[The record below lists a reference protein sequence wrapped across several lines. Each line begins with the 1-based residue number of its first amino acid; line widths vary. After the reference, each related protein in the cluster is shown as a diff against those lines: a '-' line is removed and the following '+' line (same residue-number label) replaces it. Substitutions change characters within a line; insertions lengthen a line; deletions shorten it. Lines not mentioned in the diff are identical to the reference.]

1 MRLRNVQPA
10 RISRSAAASSCTTAR
25 VVSAP
30 AVSRTFGSSRR
41 QLAIRASGQGIA
53 HPGEE
58 AHKGETQQPLNA
70 HLSVPNVTMAKG
82 GGGGGKDMGSGSSLS
97 MVMERSKLEFVMP
110 TPPQQAPKLD
120 DGGSG
125 GGDGKHNHNGGGGG
139 DDGGDDDDYFGG
151 EGDGE
156 GDGQGG
162 GGGGDGFFRTA
173 LPELYDRLT
182 IAAVLQ
188 EWYKTVVEL
197 PLFIRRAVEMG
208 LFSSAQLVRFLSMD
222 VRPGVARSVSRTLP
236 SEWARGFVGRLM
248 ADPAFI
254 QKLVFEQL
262 MAFSASMVY
271 EWRVRGDNFKQ
282 ELDYAL
288 INSVGM
294 MAAVGATVWITAPS
308 RAYGAVHK
316 FPWQQMLANL
326 PHCVFDASGPLRHY
340 SNTARLGGFFA
351 SMAQLSAV
359 GAIAGGATSLA
370 SQACVKAH
378 EAMDP
383 EYQGPSV
390 PVADAARSS
399 AGLGAF
405 FAVNANTRY
414 QLLGGMDRY
423 LFNHTNFLWTY
434 MGMTLLSRGLFTA
447 AGEASRPWWQGLTT
461 DVSASHVARSKKVR
475 RVRRKVNKSGT
486 APTHVVSGA
495 ERQAQ
500 LAAAAAAAAMAVD
513 PAAAGVDGSSSG
525 GLADYQPIAAAVGED
540 SSSME
545 SAAAA
550 LAAYQPISAEDS
562 LEVGESQQAEAVR
575 GLGALEAAAHQQLQ
589 SAPAVMGSATALQ
602 DLVLQQQQPG
612 EQQQQPQLQHLPSMS
627 DTAMG
632 AALRDAVSATVGVNA

>member
-1 MRLRNVQPA
+1 MQNVKYSGF
-10 RISRSAAASSCTTAR
+10 RSRAVAPSTAR

-30 AVSRTFGSSRR
+30 SLSRTFGSSRR
-41 QLAIRASGQGIA
+41 QLAIRASGQGVA

-58 AHKGETQQPLNA
+58 AQQGDTQQGFNVTM
-70 HLSVPNVTMAKG
+70 SVPNVTMAKG
-82 GGGGGKDMGSGSSLS
+82 GGGGGNMGSGSSLS

-125 GGDGKHNHNGGGGG
+125 GDDGKHNHNGGGGG
-139 DDGGDDDDYFGG
+139 DGGDGDDDDYFG

-162 GGGGDGFFRTA
+162 GGGGGDGFFRTA
-173 LPELYDRLT
+173 LPQLYDRLT

-222 VRPGVARSVSRTLP
+222 VRPNVARSVSRTLP
-236 SEWARGFVGRLM
+236 AEWARGFVGRLM
-248 ADPAFI
+248 ADPAFV

-262 MAFSASMVY
+262 MAFSASMYY
-271 EWRVRGDNFKQ
+271 EWRVRGDQFKK
-282 ELDYAL
+282 ELDFAL
-288 INSVGM
+288 INSMGM

-340 SNTARLGGFFA
+340 TNTARLGGFFA

-359 GAIAGGATSLA
+359 GAIAGGATAVA
-370 SQACVKAH
+370 SQAAVKVH

-390 PVADAARSS
+390 PLADAARSS

-434 MGMTLLSRGLFTA
+434 MGFSLLSRGLFTA
-447 AGEASRPWWQGLTT
+447 AGEASRPWWQGLST
-461 DVSASHVARSKKVR
+461 DVAASHVAAAKKVR

-500 LAAAAAAAAMAVD
+500 LAAAAAAAAAVAAN
-513 PAAAGVDGSSSG
+513 PAAAGVDGSSSS
-525 GLADYQPIAAAVGED
+525 GLADYQPIAAAVEAG
-540 SSSME
+540 SSS
-545 SAAAA
+545 SADPAAAAAA
-550 LAAYQPISAEDS
+550 LSAYQPISADDS

-575 GLGALEAAAHQQLQ
+575 SLGVSRQAR
-589 SAPAVMGSATALQ
+589 
-602 DLVLQQQQPG
+602 
-612 EQQQQPQLQHLPSMS
+612 QH
-627 DTAMG
+627 G
-632 AALRDAVSATVGVNA
+632 

>member
-1 MRLRNVQPA
+1 
-10 RISRSAAASSCTTAR
+10 
-25 VVSAP
+25 
-30 AVSRTFGSSRR
+30 
-41 QLAIRASGQGIA
+41 
-53 HPGEE
+53 
-58 AHKGETQQPLNA
+58 
-70 HLSVPNVTMAKG
+70 
-82 GGGGGKDMGSGSSLS
+82 

-500 LAAAAAAAAMAVD
+500 LAAAAAAAAVAVD
-513 PAAAGVDGSSSG
+513 PAAAGVDGSRSG

-575 GLGALEAAAHQQLQ
+575 SLGALEAAAHQQLQ

>member
-1 MRLRNVQPA
+1 
-10 RISRSAAASSCTTAR
+10 
-25 VVSAP
+25 
-30 AVSRTFGSSRR
+30 
-41 QLAIRASGQGIA
+41 
-53 HPGEE
+53 
-58 AHKGETQQPLNA
+58 
-70 HLSVPNVTMAKG
+70 
-82 GGGGGKDMGSGSSLS
+82 
-97 MVMERSKLEFVMP
+97 
-110 TPPQQAPKLD
+110 
-120 DGGSG
+120 
-125 GGDGKHNHNGGGGG
+125 
-139 DDGGDDDDYFGG
+139 
-151 EGDGE
+151 
-156 GDGQGG
+156 
-162 GGGGDGFFRTA
+162 
-173 LPELYDRLT
+173 
-182 IAAVLQ
+182 
-188 EWYKTVVEL
+188 
-197 PLFIRRAVEMG
+197 
-208 LFSSAQLVRFLSMD
+208 
-222 VRPGVARSVSRTLP
+222 
-236 SEWARGFVGRLM
+236 
-248 ADPAFI
+248 
-254 QKLVFEQL
+254 
-262 MAFSASMVY
+262 
-271 EWRVRGDNFKQ
+271 
-282 ELDYAL
+282 LDYAL

-378 EAMDP
+378 EATDP

-500 LAAAAAAAAMAVD
+500 LAAAAAAAAVAVD
-513 PAAAGVDGSSSG
+513 PAAAGVDGSRSG

-575 GLGALEAAAHQQLQ
+575 SLGALEAAAHQQLQ

>member
-1 MRLRNVQPA
+1 MA
-10 RISRSAAASSCTTAR
+10 
-25 VVSAP
+25 
-30 AVSRTFGSSRR
+30 
-41 QLAIRASGQGIA
+41 
-53 HPGEE
+53 
-58 AHKGETQQPLNA
+58 
-70 HLSVPNVTMAKG
+70 VPNVTMAKG
-82 GGGGGKDMGSGSSLS
+82 GGGGAGGKFGSGSSLS

-110 TPPQQAPKLD
+110 TSPQQAPKLD

-125 GGDGKHNHNGGGGG
+125 GDDGKHNHNGGGGG
-139 DDGGDDDDYFGG
+139 DGDGGDDDDYFGG

-162 GGGGDGFFRTA
+162 SGGGGDGFFRTA

-222 VRPGVARSVSRTLP
+222 VRPNVVRSVSRTLP

-248 ADPAFI
+248 ADPAFT

-262 MAFSASMVY
+262 MAFSASMFY
-271 EWRVRGDNFKQ
+271 EWRVRGDNFKK
-282 ELDYAL
+282 ELDFAL

-316 FPWQQMLANL
+316 FPWQQMLDNL
-326 PHCVFDASGPLRHY
+326 PSCVFDASGPLRHY

-359 GAIAGGATSLA
+359 GAIAGGATALA
-370 SQACVKAH
+370 SQAAVKVH
-378 EAMDP
+378 EAMEP
-383 EYQGPSV
+383 GYEGPSV
-390 PVADAARSS
+390 PIADPARSS

-423 LFNHTNFLWTY
+423 LFSHSNFLWTY
-434 MGMTLLSRGLFTA
+434 MGMSLLSRGLFTA

-461 DVSASHVARSKKVR
+461 DVAASHASQVKKVR

-500 LAAAAAAAAMAVD
+500 LAAAAAAAAASVAAD
-513 PAAAGVDGSSSG
+513 PAAAGVDGSSSPLG
-525 GLADYQPIAAAVGED
+525 DYQPIAAAVGD
-540 SSSME
+540 GSSRVE
-545 SAAAA
+545 QSAAAA
-550 LAAYQPISAEDS
+550 ALSAYQPVSADDS
-562 LEVGESQQAEAVR
+562 LEVADSQQAEAVR
-575 GLGALEAAAHQQLQ
+575 SLGALEAAAHQQLQ

-602 DLVLQQQQPG
+602 DLVLQAQQPG
-612 EQQQQPQLQHLPSMS
+612 QQQQQPQLQHLPSIS
-627 DTAMG
+627 DSAMG
-632 AALRDAVSATVGVNA
+632 AALRDAVAETVGVNA

>member
-1 MRLRNVQPA
+1 
-10 RISRSAAASSCTTAR
+10 
-25 VVSAP
+25 
-30 AVSRTFGSSRR
+30 
-41 QLAIRASGQGIA
+41 
-53 HPGEE
+53 
-58 AHKGETQQPLNA
+58 
-70 HLSVPNVTMAKG
+70 
-82 GGGGGKDMGSGSSLS
+82 
-97 MVMERSKLEFVMP
+97 MP

-370 SQACVKAH
+370 SQACAKAH

-434 MGMTLLSRGLFTA
+434 MGMSLLSRGLFTA

-461 DVSASHVARSKKVR
+461 DVAASHVARSKKVR

-500 LAAAAAAAAMAVD
+500 LAAAAAAAAVSVD

-525 GLADYQPIAAAVGED
+525 VLADYQPIAAAVGEGSSS

-550 LAAYQPISAEDS
+550 LAAYQPISADDS

-575 GLGALEAAAHQQLQ
+575 SLGALEAAAHQQLQ
-589 SAPAVMGSATALQ
+589 SAPAVMGSATALH

-632 AALRDAVSATVGVNA
+632 AALRDAVAETVGVNA

>member
-1 MRLRNVQPA
+1 
-10 RISRSAAASSCTTAR
+10 
-25 VVSAP
+25 
-30 AVSRTFGSSRR
+30 
-41 QLAIRASGQGIA
+41 
-53 HPGEE
+53 
-58 AHKGETQQPLNA
+58 
-70 HLSVPNVTMAKG
+70 
-82 GGGGGKDMGSGSSLS
+82 
-97 MVMERSKLEFVMP
+97 MERSKLEFVMP

-262 MAFSASMVY
+262 MTFSASMVY

-461 DVSASHVARSKKVR
+461 DVAASHVARSKKVR

-500 LAAAAAAAAMAVD
+500 LAAAAAAAAVAVD
-513 PAAAGVDGSSSG
+513 PAAAGVEGSSSG
-525 GLADYQPIAAAVGED
+525 VLADYQPIAAAMGEG

-575 GLGALEAAAHQQLQ
+575 SLGALEAAAHQQLQ

-602 DLVLQQQQPG
+602 DLVLQQQQPS
-612 EQQQQPQLQHLPSMS
+612 QQQPQLQHLPSMS

-632 AALRDAVSATVGVNA
+632 AALRDAVAETVGVNA

>member
-1 MRLRNVQPA
+1 
-10 RISRSAAASSCTTAR
+10 
-25 VVSAP
+25 
-30 AVSRTFGSSRR
+30 
-41 QLAIRASGQGIA
+41 
-53 HPGEE
+53 
-58 AHKGETQQPLNA
+58 
-70 HLSVPNVTMAKG
+70 
-82 GGGGGKDMGSGSSLS
+82 
-97 MVMERSKLEFVMP
+97 
-110 TPPQQAPKLD
+110 
-120 DGGSG
+120 
-125 GGDGKHNHNGGGGG
+125 
-139 DDGGDDDDYFGG
+139 
-151 EGDGE
+151 
-156 GDGQGG
+156 
-162 GGGGDGFFRTA
+162 
-173 LPELYDRLT
+173 
-182 IAAVLQ
+182 
-188 EWYKTVVEL
+188 
-197 PLFIRRAVEMG
+197 MG

-236 SEWARGFVGRLM
+236 AEWARGFVGRLM

-262 MAFSASMVY
+262 MAFSAGMFY
-271 EWRVRGDNFKQ
+271 EWRVRGENFKQ

-359 GAIAGGATSLA
+359 GAIAGGATALA

-378 EAMDP
+378 EAVDP
-383 EYQGPSV
+383 EYAGPSV
-390 PVADAARSS
+390 PVADPARSS

-434 MGMTLLSRGLFTA
+434 IGFSLLSRGLFTA

-461 DVSASHVARSKKVR
+461 DVAASHAVRAKKVR
-475 RVRRKVNKSGT
+475 RVRRKVNKTGT
-486 APTHVVSGA
+486 APTYVASGA

-500 LAAAAAAAAMAVD
+500 LAAAAAAAAAVSVAN
-513 PAAAGVDGSSSG
+513 PAAAGAEGSSSSSQ
-525 GLADYQPIAAAVGED
+525 LADYQPIAAAVGEGVTGVE
-540 SSSME
+540 SST
-545 SAAAA
+545 AAAA
-550 LAAYQPISAEDS
+550 EALSAYQPISADDS

-575 GLGALEAAAHQQLQ
+575 SLGALEAAAHQQLQ
-589 SAPAVMGSATALQ
+589 SAPAVMGSATALH
-602 DLVLQQQQPG
+602 DLVLQQQQQG
-612 EQQQQPQLQHLPSMS
+612 EHQQQQPQLQHLPSMS

-632 AALRDAVSATVGVNA
+632 AALRDAVAETVGVNA

>member
-1 MRLRNVQPA
+1 
-10 RISRSAAASSCTTAR
+10 
-25 VVSAP
+25 
-30 AVSRTFGSSRR
+30 
-41 QLAIRASGQGIA
+41 
-53 HPGEE
+53 
-58 AHKGETQQPLNA
+58 
-70 HLSVPNVTMAKG
+70 
-82 GGGGGKDMGSGSSLS
+82 
-97 MVMERSKLEFVMP
+97 
-110 TPPQQAPKLD
+110 
-120 DGGSG
+120 
-125 GGDGKHNHNGGGGG
+125 
-139 DDGGDDDDYFGG
+139 
-151 EGDGE
+151 
-156 GDGQGG
+156 
-162 GGGGDGFFRTA
+162 
-173 LPELYDRLT
+173 
-182 IAAVLQ
+182 
-188 EWYKTVVEL
+188 
-197 PLFIRRAVEMG
+197 
-208 LFSSAQLVRFLSMD
+208 
-222 VRPGVARSVSRTLP
+222 
-236 SEWARGFVGRLM
+236 
-248 ADPAFI
+248 
-254 QKLVFEQL
+254 
-262 MAFSASMVY
+262 
-271 EWRVRGDNFKQ
+271 
-282 ELDYAL
+282 
-288 INSVGM
+288 
-294 MAAVGATVWITAPS
+294 
-308 RAYGAVHK
+308 
-316 FPWQQMLANL
+316 
-326 PHCVFDASGPLRHY
+326 
-340 SNTARLGGFFA
+340 
-351 SMAQLSAV
+351 MAQLSAV

-461 DVSASHVARSKKVR
+461 DVAASHVARSKKVR
-475 RVRRKVNKSGT
+475 RVRRKVNKTGT
-486 APTHVVSGA
+486 APTHVISGA

-500 LAAAAAAAAMAVD
+500 LAAAAAAAAVVAD

-525 GLADYQPIAAAVGED
+525 VLADYQPIAAAVGEGSS

-575 GLGALEAAAHQQLQ
+575 SLGALEAAAHQQLQ
-589 SAPAVMGSATALQ
+589 SAPAVMGSATALH

-632 AALRDAVSATVGVNA
+632 AALRDAVAETVGVNA